1 MRNELVFAAF
11 TLFGTLPVSG
21 RDAVVLHPGDRV
33 TVGNTT
39 VMCEGGG
46 KRFKKTKF
54 SAAVCDDFHS
64 VDSCQGLPIGTV
76 CGGGPKPG
84 VCIQDSDFGGK
95 PNCKCK

>member
-76 CGGGPKPG
+76 CGGGPNPG